1 MSVQTLYTAATGMTS
16 LETKLDVIANNM
28 ANINTDGFKRDR
40 ANFEDLF
47 YRYRPLPGSLDSTGQ
62 PTAVGTGIGLGSR
75 VSSTQTDFQQGSF
88 KDTGRELDVAIE
100 GKGFFQVTDQN
111 TGEILYTRAGN
122 FSVNANGDLV
132 AGSATTGRL
141 IEPSINFPPDTT
153 GIVISPEGIVQVRQ
167 AGNPLLTQLG
177 QLQLAQFVN
186 PQGLQKI
193 GENLYRETDASG
205 SPTVNNPGQ
214 DGLGL
219 LRQNFLESSN
229 VEPVHELIDLITTQ
243 RAFELNSQVIQ
254 AGDQIMQLISNL
266 RRF

>member
-1 MSVQTLYTAATGMTS
+1 MAILALHSASTGLSALNTR
-16 LETKLDVIANNM
+16 LDVIANNM

-100 GKGFFQVTDQN
+100 GNGFYQVTDQN

-122 FSVNANGDLV
+122 FSINANGDLV

-141 IEPSINFPPDTT
+141 IEPSFNFPPDTT
-153 GIVISPEGIVQVRQ
+153 NIVISPEGIVQIRQ
-167 AGNPLLTQLG
+167 AGNPLLTDR
-177 QLQLAQFVN
+177 
-186 PQGLQKI
+186 KST
-193 GENLYRETDASG
+193 R
-205 SPTVNNPGQ
+205 
-214 DGLGL
+214 
-219 LRQNFLESSN
+219 
-229 VEPVHELIDLITTQ
+229 
-243 RAFELNSQVIQ
+243 LNSSHT
-254 AGDQIMQLISNL
+254 DIS
-266 RRF
+266 RMPSSA